1 MAFCFRFHRC
11 IQLVTYISID
21 YSLQQ
26 NCKKKLNINGKYSG
40 VEVVSTMENG
50 FKEFQTAEI
59 IFSWKFIFFQNN
71 CLLLLNYYYLTM
83 LIYGNIRN
91 FNKEHCVGVPLE
103 ARPTKAK
110 GLVLRTKNKDG
121 RTM

>member
-1 MAFCFRFHRC
+1 
-11 IQLVTYISID
+11 
-21 YSLQQ
+21 
-26 NCKKKLNINGKYSG
+26 
-40 VEVVSTMENG
+40 
-50 FKEFQTAEI
+50 
-59 IFSWKFIFFQNN
+59 
-71 CLLLLNYYYLTM
+71 M

-91 FNKEHCVGVPLE
+91 FNKEHCVGVSLE